1 MGFNPE
7 KHAEL
12 LEELR
17 PYKAMLVAVSKKKP
31 AEDIVSAM
39 GCGQV
44 AFGENYV
51 QELVEKKETVSSKAE
66 WHFIGHLQT
75 NKVKSIAPFIRLIQS
90 ADSFKLLKE
99 INKEALKN
107 NRIIDCLIQVH
118 IANEDTKTGFSE
130 EEAEALMLFS
140 DLGELKNIRLRGLM
154 GMASLTEDRQ
164 QIKREFDGLR
174 KLFTGCRMMA
184 LDHECFDTLSMGMSS
199 DYKIALDC
207 GSNLVRIGSALFGER
222 G

>member
-1 MGFNPE
+1 MSFNAK

-12 LEELR
+12 LEELK
-17 PYKAMLVAVSKKKP
+17 PYNAQLVAVSKKKP
-31 AEDIVSAM
+31 AEDIKSAM
-39 GCGQV
+39 ACGQS

-51 QELVEKKETVSSKAE
+51 QELVEKKESVTSGAQ

-75 NKVKSIAPFIRLIQS
+75 NKVKSIAPFITLIQS

-99 INKEALKN
+99 INKDALKN

-118 IANEDTKTGFSE
+118 IATEDTKTGFSE

-140 DLGELKNIRLRGLM
+140 GLGDLKNIRLRGLM

-164 QIKREFDGLR
+164 QIQREFDGLR

-184 LDHECFDTLSMGMSS
+184 LDHTCFDTLSMGMSS

-207 GSNLVRIGSALFGER
+207 GSNLIRIGSALFGER
-222 G
+222 S